1 MVHSDIRFPFFWR
14 WNRPSPRRL
23 PPLSNETLLN
33 QKSEKWNWVMERFCL
48 VEDSSKSLWQGLSIL
63 ANSGFISYSF
73 DILLNRGKL
82 LSLMIKKQ
90 ENVMN
95 RKSGKEG
102 FTLVE
107 IMIVVVIIG
116 LLAALAI
123 PAFNKIRITSQDR
136 AVINN
141 LRQFASA
148 AQQHMLEEGVSQV
161 TSADIVGEGLRIN
174 NLQQVANETY
184 LFTVSPETTRLT
196 ATINGREIHYNF

>member
-1 MVHSDIRFPFFWR
+1 
-14 WNRPSPRRL
+14 
-23 PPLSNETLLN
+23 
-33 QKSEKWNWVMERFCL
+33 
-48 VEDSSKSLWQGLSIL
+48 
-63 ANSGFISYSF
+63 
-73 DILLNRGKL
+73 
-82 LSLMIKKQ
+82 
-90 ENVMN
+90 MN